1 MLSAMS
7 SLTYS
12 IKPVGKETLSPN
24 SPAATSNTPTEV
36 EEMDTAEEIEETQ
49 EVSVEGSEE
58 DEVLFFWTTPRW
70 DLHPFDI
77 QQPTQQLPQQSQP
90 KQRLISTVDSN
101 LQRTT
106 KKIIPTDKQHYNI
119 PSDGIKPGGRL
130 QRFYQQWKKIT
141 SHRWPLSVVQEG
153 YKIQF
158 NKTPQPW
165 KIRPLHLNQ
174 IEQQAVN
181 EAVLKFLKTDIIEI
195 SPDQN
200 TDYLSNF
207 FTIQE
212 PNKRRPILDCQKIN
226 QFIQCHHF
234 KMEGVPALRELMEK
248 NDYMCK
254 LDLKDAYVVVGLHP
268 QSRKYLTFMNQ
279 GVPRLS
285 IQFHNHEDHSAYDKN
300 QQIDQPNKTGFI
312 TTDENLQ
319 MRDLARSLQ
328 IHQQKW
334 EAPFNLSSH
343 SITELQW
350 WINLV
355 SSKNGLPIQRIE
367 NEQPAITIHVDA
379 SDIAWGVASP
389 ELETMGYWTNE
400 EKGHSI
406 NVRELSAI
414 LFAIQLHAKKRHFI
428 PTFTRSRSK
437 NSRHLQSVQVKGRI
451 PSYTWSK
458 QHSGRLTQSSTHG
471 EPTVRS
477 NDSQSHIQQDQQ
489 EMGTINNRC
498 IRVETKSPITS
509 VLEPQTRS
517 RSHSIGC
524 LQSAVDNER
533 DVLIPTLEIHSPDK
547 HPVEKT
553 EDQRCSTNNTMV
565 DNATLVPNDL
575 TNETHCSANNVQDRQ
590 MENGRMALIR
600 SKRQMQ
606 GMTEDEIEFLEYSIR
621 KNTRKV
627 YNNGW
632 KKWENW
638 CKQQLPTVN
647 PQAYDPDNVLNFL
660 MNHRNY
666 SSQHLNGL
674 RSSIA
679 SVFRVLHPN
688 ETSLAQQEKI
698 VQFFQAK
705 RHQEVKTPT
714 EADLSTWD
722 TDIVV
727 HYAKTNW
734 RNNHQ
739 LTLFDL
745 QKKTLIILC
754 LATMA
759 RPRSDIGRLM
769 YKNVQFTL
777 QDNMPVSVLLF
788 FPEAKETNMKTAR
801 FGLIDKVEV
810 CLTRTLFHFIQRT
823 QSYRQNL
830 PEDHTLFLTYLDNK
844 NKTSSSVRP
853 STVSSWVK

>member
-1 MLSAMS
+1 MTTTS
-7 SLTYS
+7 TYS
-12 IKPVGKETLSPN
+12 KKQWNSYIELSLRDLTRNKKKNKMETLYQWKSLSNLMELLTNNNKRISNDFEKTQKNMNRENGQLQNELIQNYTKKSADTRLTRLKQLQRFTKSVKQRDFKPKLLLRSMKNYNMSYNIQPTRKKLETLYKSQQSKSKRLAIFGFTQTKNQERIAKIYAINALSLPPSIRHHVPKKENHKTTNAFSDEFLDILYQARWERDIITKQSSGHFQHSNRGRGNGYSRGNRGN
-24 SPAATSNTPTEV
+24 SRSFRGGFRGGR
-36 EEMDTAEEIEETQ
+36 
-49 EVSVEGSEE
+49 SS
-58 DEVLFFWTTPRW
+58 FFWTTPRW

-106 KKIIPTDKQHYNI
+106 KTIIPIDKQHYNI

-174 IEQQAVN
+174 IEQQ
-181 EAVLKFLKTDIIEI
+181 AVLKFLKTDIIEI

-279 GVPRLS
+279 GIVYQYKTLAFGMSVSPRVFSKIMRFAMESLRKEGVPRLS

-414 LFAIQLHAKKRHFI
+414 LFAIQLHAKKY
-428 PTFTRSRSK
+428 K
-437 NSRHLQSVQVKGRI
+437 NSSGTSSPLLQDLAVKIQDICNQYKLKVEYHHI
-451 PSYTWSK
+451 P
-458 QHSGRLTQSSTHG
+458 G
-471 EPTVRS
+471 V
-477 NDSQSHIQQDQQ
+477 NNIQADQLSRQ
-489 EMGTINNRC
+489 RMESPLC

-553 EDQRCSTNNTMV
+553 ED
-565 DNATLVPNDL
+565 
-575 TNETHCSANNVQDRQ
+575 
-590 MENGRMALIR
+590 
-600 SKRQMQ
+600 
-606 GMTEDEIEFLEYSIR
+606 
-621 KNTRKV
+621 
-627 YNNGW
+627 
-632 KKWENW
+632 
-638 CKQQLPTVN
+638 
-647 PQAYDPDNVLNFL
+647 
-660 MNHRNY
+660 
-666 SSQHLNGL
+666 
-674 RSSIA
+674 
-679 SVFRVLHPN
+679 
-688 ETSLAQQEKI
+688 
-698 VQFFQAK
+698 
-705 RHQEVKTPT
+705 
-714 EADLSTWD
+714 
-722 TDIVV
+722 
-727 HYAKTNW
+727 
-734 RNNHQ
+734 
-739 LTLFDL
+739 
-745 QKKTLIILC
+745 
-754 LATMA
+754 
-759 RPRSDIGRLM
+759 
-769 YKNVQFTL
+769 
-777 QDNMPVSVLLF
+777 
-788 FPEAKETNMKTAR
+788 
-801 FGLIDKVEV
+801 
-810 CLTRTLFHFIQRT
+810 
-823 QSYRQNL
+823 
-830 PEDHTLFLTYLDNK
+830 
-844 NKTSSSVRP
+844 
-853 STVSSWVK
+853 

>member
-24 SPAATSNTPTEV
+24 SPATTSNTPTEV

-58 DEVLFFWTTPRW
+58 DEVLFFLDNTQVGPPPIRHPATNTTITTTITTKTTPHLNSRFEFTTHHKK
-70 DLHPFDI
+70 DHTYRQTALQHPFRWYQTRRTTTTILSTMEKDNFTSLATLSCTRGLQDTI
-77 QQPTQQLPQQSQP
+77 QQNTATVENPTVTLEP
-90 KQRLISTVDSN
+90 N
-101 LQRTT
+101 RTT
-106 KKIIPTDKQHYNI
+106 SK
-119 PSDGIKPGGRL
+119 
-130 QRFYQQWKKIT
+130 
-141 SHRWPLSVVQEG
+141 
-153 YKIQF
+153 
-158 NKTPQPW
+158 
-165 KIRPLHLNQ
+165 
-174 IEQQAVN
+174 
-181 EAVLKFLKTDIIEI
+181 I

-414 LFAIQLHAKKRHFI
+414 LFAIQLHAKKY
-428 PTFTRSRSK
+428 K
-437 NSRHLQSVQVKGRI
+437 NS
-451 PSYTWSK
+451 
-458 QHSGRLTQSSTHG
+458 SGTSS
-471 EPTVRS
+471 P
-477 NDSQSHIQQDQQ
+477 
-489 EMGTINNRC
+489 
-498 IRVETKSPITS
+498 
-509 VLEPQTRS
+509 L
-517 RSHSIGC
+517 
-524 LQSAVDNER
+524 
-533 DVLIPTLEIHSPDK
+533 
-547 HPVEKT
+547 
-553 EDQRCSTNNTMV
+553 
-565 DNATLVPNDL
+565 
-575 TNETHCSANNVQDRQ
+575 
-590 MENGRMALIR
+590 
-600 SKRQMQ
+600 
-606 GMTEDEIEFLEYSIR
+606 
-621 KNTRKV
+621 
-627 YNNGW
+627 
-632 KKWENW
+632 
-638 CKQQLPTVN
+638 
-647 PQAYDPDNVLNFL
+647 
-660 MNHRNY
+660 
-666 SSQHLNGL
+666 
-674 RSSIA
+674 
-679 SVFRVLHPN
+679 
-688 ETSLAQQEKI
+688 
-698 VQFFQAK
+698 
-705 RHQEVKTPT
+705 
-714 EADLSTWD
+714 
-722 TDIVV
+722 
-727 HYAKTNW
+727 
-734 RNNHQ
+734 
-739 LTLFDL
+739 
-745 QKKTLIILC
+745 
-754 LATMA
+754 
-759 RPRSDIGRLM
+759 
-769 YKNVQFTL
+769 L
-777 QDNMPVSVLLF
+777 QDLAVKIQDICNQYKL
-788 FPEAKETNMKTAR
+788 
-801 FGLIDKVEV
+801 KVEYHHIPGV
-810 CLTRTLFHFIQRT
+810 NNIQA
-823 QSYRQNL
+823 
-830 PEDHTLFLTYLDNK
+830 D
-844 NKTSSSVRP
+844 
-853 STVSSWVK
+853 